1 MSSALAARVG
11 PGANW
16 CTFATWASKQAGQ
29 TIRTEDLART
39 VEGHLGRSD
48 ALTHVIERLT
58 ALVRAIDRAA
68 DRHRISGAVREA
80 ASPTAAL
87 ARASGA
93 VARGNLKVFEEIGR
107 EFARFRVPLESAGA
121 DPEDA
126 SRASAPRSGRASA
139 RQPGSSPDRFRGYH
153 RAVTATDAKSRA
165 EGLLLANLR
174 IGLHEQT
181 RLQPEILE
189 ALQAPVIDHLR

>member
-1 MSSALAARVG
+1 MAEIEAICGIADPVVRNLRITQAYAEMSSALAARVG
-11 PGANW
+11 PSANW

-68 DRHRISGAVREA
+68 DRHRIPGAIREA

-87 ARASGA
+87 ARANAATGEAASW
-93 VARGNLKVFEEIGR
+93 IT
-107 EFARFRVPLESAGA
+107 
-121 DPEDA
+121 PE
-126 SRASAPRSGRASA
+126 
-139 RQPGSSPDRFRGYH
+139 
-153 RAVTATDAKSRA
+153 
-165 EGLLLANLR
+165 
-174 IGLHEQT
+174 T
-181 RLQPEILE
+181 R
-189 ALQAPVIDHLR
+189 